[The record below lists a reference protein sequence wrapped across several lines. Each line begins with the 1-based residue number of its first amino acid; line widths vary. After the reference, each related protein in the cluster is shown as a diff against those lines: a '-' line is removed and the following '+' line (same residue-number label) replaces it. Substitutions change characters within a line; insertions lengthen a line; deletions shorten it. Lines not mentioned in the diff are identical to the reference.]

1 MDSFVAVCTDW
12 LRRDDQ
18 HDGAARQSLAD
29 LALQPLVRRV
39 INLLLAWGP
48 LKLLVATAVN
58 ALAGYLGLN
67 DLLLDS
73 NGDFVEFER
82 HFNNYGVVLC
92 AC

>member
-29 LALQPLVRRV
+29 LALQPLVGRV
-39 INLLLAWGP
+39 VNLLLARGP
-48 LKLLVATAVN
+48 LQLLVAAAV
-58 ALAGYLGLN
+58 ALAGQLSLD
-67 DLLLDS
+67 DLLLDG

-82 HFNNYGVVLC
+82 HFNNGGVGLHDER
-92 AC
+92 